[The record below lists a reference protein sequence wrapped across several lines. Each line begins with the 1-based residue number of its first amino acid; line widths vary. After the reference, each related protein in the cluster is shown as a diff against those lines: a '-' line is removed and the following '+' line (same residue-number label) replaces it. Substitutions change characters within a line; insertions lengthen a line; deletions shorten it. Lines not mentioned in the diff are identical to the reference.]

1 MNMENVSFS
10 SIHLVCMWKMVLL
23 CLTTSERKKRRF
35 KQMQL
40 GTCKTS
46 SPKHTHDCLNSF
58 KNNNKKTHTFCM
70 CNGKKHTHTTKLQ
83 LQISMRQSAEHHTS
97 NEIKPQQCSFTVA
110 STKLN
115 PFDSTFHSFSCS
127 YVNTSLFCGKVY

>member
-1 MNMENVSFS
+1 MENVSFS

-23 CLTTSERKKRRF
+23 CLTTSERKERRF

-40 GTCKTS
+40 GTYKTS

-58 KNNNKKTHTFCM
+58 KNKKNTHILHVQRKKT
-70 CNGKKHTHTTKLQ
+70 HTHTTKHQ

-127 YVNTSLFCGKVY
+127 YVNASLFCGKVY